1 MGICK
6 EEGNPIVLVFDA
18 VQKGKH
24 EINTLD
30 GIRLKK
36 ILNIL
41 SKRIDTP
48 VSDITNILYNYNTL
62 DLNRTASQLGLP
74 SGAVIL
80 VKFKEK

>member
-1 MGICK
+1 MGICE